1 MFFMT
6 LDPQNSQEIVSKSNP
21 GMNKNFIQ
29 QDQVWIFLGMKDIFQ
44 VLYQYLKISQSN
56 TLSQH
61 HMIISTNTEKPS
73 YTINYNPHH
82 GAEKQTDS
90 YQSRNSEFP

>member
-1 MFFMT
+1 MFFMKF
-6 LDPQNSQEIVSKSNP
+6 DPQNSQEIVSKSNP
-21 GMNKNFIQ
+21 GTNKNFI
-29 QDQVWIFLGMKDIFQ
+29 QDQVWIFIGMKGIFQ

-61 HMIISTNTEKPS
+61 HMIISTNTEKTS
-73 YTINYNPHH
+73 YTINYIPHH
-82 GAEKQTDS
+82 GTEKQTDS

>member
-1 MFFMT
+1 MFFMK

-61 HMIISTNTEKPS
+61 HMIISTNRE
-73 YTINYNPHH
+73 TIFDKIPHLFMIKKKNLSDKK
-82 GAEKQTDS
+82 EEREISTT
-90 YQSRNSEFP
+90 